1 MAPQPVRSG
10 TLSFT
15 IESRIIRELGERL
28 VKQPEIAVL
37 ELVKNA
43 YDAEA
48 TQCEIKVN
56 AKEIV
61 VHDTGSGMTFDSFR
75 DGWMRIGTSSKSAD
89 SLSPKFKR
97 PITGEKGIGR
107 FAVRFLGSH
116 LKLESIAND
125 PKHGKTRLE
134 ASFDWPVFDKAED
147 IGKVSV
153 PYKVTLATDADPL
166 GTILT
171 ISELSQ
177 EVGRLDLKELR
188 TSSLGIVTP
197 LQSLMSPTFG
207 KGRRKSGDEEDPGF
221 RLEIHQGDGEGED
234 VADRILS
241 NFVLRAVVRIKDQ
254 QASVDIYRRS
264 DKEPKL
270 SLKDRLKNNIGELY
284 ADIRF
289 FPGRSGTF
297 TGLGV
302 DGRRAKTWV
311 KENCGVSVFDR
322 GFRMYPYGTI
332 GNDWLSLA
340 TDSARNERH
349 PQSTL
354 ARKYLPMDE
363 QTRRSTELNYMLR
376 LPHPEQ
382 LVGIVQVMGARG
394 ASQSDQT
401 SRLVAAADREGFL
414 ENEAYHEF
422 QDLIRGAV
430 EAIAYSDR
438 ELQLEQQKQEQ
449 KVLLRELQRETRE
462 AIKEIEDNPHIQRS
476 VKLSLVRSLT
486 NTQQS
491 AVQVSEYARERES
504 ALEVMSLMGVVAGFM
519 THEFGV
525 AVNDLERAHD
535 LLVKASSRNKQ
546 FTEEANRLAERI
558 ASLKEFITYSQ
569 GYIHGAGSTPSKRY
583 AAKPRIQQVVRVFGK
598 YAEERG
604 IKITVEVEGDVMAPL
619 VPPSLYNG
627 ISLNLYT
634 NALKAITASTS
645 VKNKEISFRAWN
657 DRNQHFLEV
666 SDTGIGVP
674 EALRSRIF
682 DPLFSTT
689 TSNRDPLGSGMGLGL
704 SLVRRSLQAFGG
716 RIDVTDPPP
725 GFNTTFRVRL
735 PIQ

>member
-1 MAPQPVRSG
+1 
-10 TLSFT
+10 
-15 IESRIIRELGERL
+15 
-28 VKQPEIAVL
+28 
-37 ELVKNA
+37 
-43 YDAEA
+43 
-48 TQCEIKVN
+48 
-56 AKEIV
+56 
-61 VHDTGSGMTFDSFR
+61 
-75 DGWMRIGTSSKSAD
+75 
-89 SLSPKFKR
+89 
-97 PITGEKGIGR
+97 
-107 FAVRFLGSH
+107 
-116 LKLESIAND
+116 
-125 PKHGKTRLE
+125 
-134 ASFDWPVFDKAED
+134 
-147 IGKVSV
+147 
-153 PYKVTLATDADPL
+153 
-166 GTILT
+166 
-171 ISELSQ
+171 
-177 EVGRLDLKELR
+177 
-188 TSSLGIVTP
+188 
-197 LQSLMSPTFG
+197 
-207 KGRRKSGDEEDPGF
+207 
-221 RLEIHQGDGEGED
+221 
-234 VADRILS
+234 
-241 NFVLRAVVRIKDQ
+241 
-254 QASVDIYRRS
+254 
-264 DKEPKL
+264 
-270 SLKDRLKNNIGELY
+270 
-284 ADIRF
+284 
-289 FPGRSGTF
+289 
-297 TGLGV
+297 
-302 DGRRAKTWV
+302 
-311 KENCGVSVFDR
+311 
-322 GFRMYPYGTI
+322 
-332 GNDWLSLA
+332 
-340 TDSARNERH
+340 
-349 PQSTL
+349 
-354 ARKYLPMDE
+354 MDE
-363 QTRRSTELNYMLR
+363 QTQRSTELNYMLR

-414 ENEAYHEF
+414 ENAAYQEF

-449 KVLLRELQRETRE
+449 KELLRELQRETRE

-504 ALEVMSLMGVVAGFM
+504 TLEVMSLMGVVAGFM

-535 LLVKASSRNKQ
+535 LLVKASSKNKQ
-546 FTEEANRLAERI
+546 FTEEASRLAERI

-569 GYIHGAGSTPSKRY
+569 GYIHGAGTTPSKPY